1 MHINENVFLDIVPKQ
16 NRRKQY
22 ATIGRYV
29 IKVNHPSL
37 VTREQNVHIKLSNYF
52 ANNQFCNFFCVKFGF
67 IRIATTQDFNFPA
80 KSKVSKSLI
89 LCGCR

>member
-37 VTREQNVHIKLSNYF
+37 VTCEQNVHIRLSNYF
-52 ANNQFCNFFCVKFGF
+52 ANNQFCNFFVLCLVTLELQPR
-67 IRIATTQDFNFPA
+67 RISIFQQSL
-80 KSKVSKSLI
+80 KSV
-89 LCGCR
+89 RTA